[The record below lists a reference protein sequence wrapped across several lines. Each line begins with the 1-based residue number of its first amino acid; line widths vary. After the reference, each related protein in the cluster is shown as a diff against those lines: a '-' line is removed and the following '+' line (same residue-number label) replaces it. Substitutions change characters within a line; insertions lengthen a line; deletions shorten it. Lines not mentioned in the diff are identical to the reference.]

1 MQPLKRAIS
10 EYLSTFKMCIP
21 FHTSIPCLGTSTV
34 VFKLLPGEKHKDIYC
49 SVEHNSIFCHFKKEM
64 KK

>member
-10 EYLSTFKMCIP
+10 EYLSTFKICIP

-34 VFKLLPGEKHKDIYC
+34 AFKLLKNIGIFTAVL
-49 SVEHNSIFCHFKKEM
+49 SVIAYFAISKK
-64 KK
+64 K